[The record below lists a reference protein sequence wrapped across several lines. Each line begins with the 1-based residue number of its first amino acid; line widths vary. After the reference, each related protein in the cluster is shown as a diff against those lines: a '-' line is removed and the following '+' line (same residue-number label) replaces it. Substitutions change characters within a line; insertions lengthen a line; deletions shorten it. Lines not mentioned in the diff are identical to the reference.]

1 MHLSHINFL
10 ASFRFT
16 FFLLF
21 QLILNGDLPHDK
33 ISVCRESL
41 FSLCGVLLCCQW
53 EVGGSASEGAL
64 GGGSDLAVSVLS
76 APHSPSGGVCH
87 FPHRGQHHHSYLV
100 PMLKLSLDL
109 IRTYLDSAWFIHS
122 VGFQMTKNLFV
133 KVSSVSWFDLS
144 PLLTRWRT
152 AVRWPC
158 WRRWPRSRAGR
169 M

>member
-21 QLILNGDLPHDK
+21 QLILNGDLPHDE

-122 VGFQMTKNLFV
+122 VGFQMTENLFV

-152 AVRWPC
+152 AVR
-158 WRRWPRSRAGR
+158 
-169 M
+169 